1 MPRLSIVMT
10 PLNSTHP
17 NFKWNVFILNFSIHH
32 TIIKSVMIVF
42 GRNDHRIDRII
53 VLVISQRPCETAH
66 LCLKIGDVIG
76 VNVFPSMLMRFPT
89 PPQKG
94 LKHPYYTYEIWF
106 NIAQCLLSETAF
118 NHLTALFCVV
128 TQHFRSQGRGWSRNA
143 FPGDSK
149 TNDCVRQ
156 KEITN
161 SQFISLFCLFAFSLQ

>member
-32 TIIKSVMIVF
+32 TIIKSVIIVF
-42 GRNDHRIDRII
+42 GRNDHRIHRII

-89 PPQKG
+89 SPQKG
-94 LKHPYYTYEIWF
+94 LKHPYYTPKIWF
-106 NIAQCLLSETAF
+106 NIAQRLLSETAF
-118 NHLTALFCVV
+118 IQLSALFASSHNIFVPKV
-128 TQHFRSQGRGWSRNA
+128 EVGRA
-143 FPGDSK
+143 TLFPVIPK
-149 TNDCVRQ
+149 RTTAC
-156 KEITN
+156 
-161 SQFISLFCLFAFSLQ
+161 FSGR